1 MERCIITTA
10 GEMRAIEKQSMRELE
25 SLIGA
30 DMIDTV
36 SFRSAIR
43 VGVRVPPVHE
53 GEPSPRGDL
62 ILSIPAG
69 SVMLVDDQSHSK
81 PLPVNQIATAAYRA
95 KCYPNQ
101 PTHMIRG
108 DVAIVPDEDFA

>member
-25 SLIGA
+25 TLLGA
-30 DMIDTV
+30 AMVDTV
-36 SFRSAIR
+36 SFRQAIR
-43 VGVRVPPVHE
+43 IGIQMPAGHE
-53 GEPSPRGDL
+53 GAQEPRSDL

-108 DVAIVPDEDFA
+108 DVVIVPDEDFA

>member
-1 MERCIITTA
+1 MQRCLITTD
-10 GEMRAIEKQSMRELE
+10 GQMVEIPRLSMRNLE
-25 SLIGA
+25 QLIGA

-36 SFRSAIR
+36 SFRNAIR
-43 VGVRVPPVHE
+43 IGVRVPPVHE
-53 GEPSPRGDL
+53 GEPAPRGDM
-62 ILSIPAG
+62 ILSIPEG

-81 PLPVNQIATAAYRA
+81 PLPVNPIATAAYRA

-108 DVAIVPDEDFA
+108 DVVIVPDEDFA